1 MYKVFIK
8 ENPIILTDSKNN
20 LESYVMI
27 PYESTKISDLI
38 QLFLEDRLR
47 GINLFHNDLNYMWTD
62 FKSNF
67 KAIEA
72 AGGLVKT
79 KKEAVLMID
88 RLNHWDLP
96 KGKIEAGESIEDT
109 AIREVQEESGV
120 KNLKIIKKLPTTYH
134 IYFDKNFPILKI
146 TNWFEMISEFEEKLI
161 PQLEEGIKAV
171 RFIPKNELQELS
183 ESMFENIKILL
194 HDAQCF

>member
-79 KKEAVLMID
+79 KKEEVLMID

-146 TNWFEMISEFEEKLI
+146 TYWFEMISEFEEKLI

>member
-79 KKEAVLMID
+79 KKEEVLMID

-146 TNWFEMISEFEEKLI
+146 TYWFEMISEFEEKLI

-183 ESMFENIKILL
+183 EGMFENIKILL

>member
-27 PYESTKISDLI
+27 PYESTKINDLI
-38 QLFLEDRLR
+38 QLFLDDKLR

-62 FKSNF
+62 FNTNF
-67 KAIEA
+67 KVIEA
-72 AGGLVKT
+72 AGGLVKN
-79 KKEAVLMID
+79 KKEEILMID

-96 KGKIEAGESIEDT
+96 KGKIEVGESIEDT
-109 AIREVQEESGV
+109 AIREVQEECGV

-134 IYFDKNFPILKI
+134 IYFDKNYPVLKI
-146 TNWFEMISEFEEKLI
+146 TYWFEMKSETEEKLI
-161 PQLEEGIKAV
+161 PQLEEGINDVK
-171 RFIPKNELQELS
+171 FIPKSELNSVSNL
-183 ESMFENIKILL
+183 MFENIKILL
-194 HDAQCF
+194 QEALCF